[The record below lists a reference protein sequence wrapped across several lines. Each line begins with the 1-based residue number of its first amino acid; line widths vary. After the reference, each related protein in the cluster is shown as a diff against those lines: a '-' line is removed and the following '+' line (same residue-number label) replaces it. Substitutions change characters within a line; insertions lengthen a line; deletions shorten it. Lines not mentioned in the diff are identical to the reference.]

1 MQNLIKIKEEA
12 KKLGDLTL
20 ILNDLRF
27 AIDILKRLLELLKN
41 KYDDGVILE
50 SLWTTA
56 LIIYYRCFK
65 HGKREYISTDIFKDK
80 NLGGD
85 PLGCH
90 NYYFNMRSKH
100 IAHSINPFEQ
110 IKLGLILTKDKKEI
124 RGIEI
129 FSCKLSYLG
138 IEGIET
144 FLRLVIIA
152 EKSVCKKAKDSQD
165 KLLQL
170 SKEIPLKALPEA
182 LRLEIEIPGPND
194 VKKARE

>member
-1 MQNLIKIKEEA
+1 MQNLIKIKEEV
-12 KKLGDLTL
+12 KKLRDLTL
-20 ILNDLRF
+20 ILNDLLF
-27 AIDILKRLLELLKN
+27 TIDTLKRLLELLKN
-41 KYDDGVILE
+41 KCNDRVILE

-65 HGKREYISTDIFKDK
+65 HGKRENINTGIFKDK
-80 NLGGD
+80 NLEGD

-100 IAHSINPFEQ
+100 IAHSVNPFEQ
-110 IKLGLILTKDKKEI
+110 IRLGLILTKDKKEI

-152 EKSVCKKAKDSQD
+152 KKSICKKAKDSQD

-170 SKEIPLKALPEA
+170 SKRIPLKKL
-182 LRLEIEIPGPND
+182 
-194 VKKARE
+194 K